1 MPRQPIRAKARA
13 RKTHNRIYKVWQSGA
28 CDICVNRST
37 TTLYRR
43 ISSISSIRT
52 TVYGTS
58 YKVIT
63 TLPCL
68 TVPAEEEKP
77 IGIWGG
83 QRRLRYIKKER
94 KTLYTE
100 LLTSGR
106 LNAYLANIAEQVEEQ
121 MFLLTKQM
129 AEREG
134 VTEQL
139 KAHNQMMWIQR
150 MKYPGQGNGNREQR
164 SYLCIKHGGEVR
176 ISLPIFSGFLSHSQ
190 YPRPNKWS
198 DPEYSPGRLP
208 RRS

>member
-1 MPRQPIRAKARA
+1 MPRQPIKAKARA

-83 QRRLRYIKKER
+83 SGACDISRRSVRHCIRSYWPVEGWMP
-94 KTLYTE
+94 T
-100 LLTSGR
+100 LLTS
-106 LNAYLANIAEQVEEQ
+106 
-121 MFLLTKQM
+121 
-129 AEREG
+129 
-134 VTEQL
+134 
-139 KAHNQMMWIQR
+139 
-150 MKYPGQGNGNREQR
+150 
-164 SYLCIKHGGEVR
+164 
-176 ISLPIFSGFLSHSQ
+176 
-190 YPRPNKWS
+190 PNKLRNKCSCLQICKTDGCSW
-198 DPEYSPGRLP
+198 GRH
-208 RRS
+208 RTAQGAKSNDVDTADEIFETG